1 VSDASD
7 RCDEFLC
14 QKYFF
19 SIFLSQILST
29 QKLFS
34 ILFVSYPFR
43 ISSSTR
49 SVSQIIPG
57 KRYNSTWSDIV
68 L

>member
-1 VSDASD
+1 MSDASD

-19 SIFLSQILST
+19 SIFSSQILST
-29 QKLFS
+29 QKFFS

-43 ISSSTR
+43 VSSSTR
-49 SVSQIIPG
+49 SVSQIIPD
-57 KRYNSTWSDIV
+57 KRYKGTWSDMV